1 MPGLLHLLLR
11 STYNTAASQN
21 HPAAWSD
28 RVLRNLSQ
36 WDSFCDIWWSAILNL
51 MHDFPSHSSALKLS
65 SCTCRSLLGTHRLIY
80 FSPKK
85 SDSDQTVMSINGI
98 NKIKKSFL
106 ALWNLHSAEKWV
118 VIWTVTIQ
126 FQCVLFTG
134 SCLKWISRS
143 LQAFSM
149 EVCHFRIYSTEFL
162 SYATCYNALD
172 FFFFPLT

>member
-1 MPGLLHLLLR
+1 MMKCNIESDARLPESFFCTETFLLHLSFPLGY
-11 STYNTAASQN
+11 SQTY
-21 HPAAWSD
+21 
-28 RVLRNLSQ
+28 L
-36 WDSFCDIWWSAILNL
+36 F
-51 MHDFPSHSSALKLS
+51 F
-65 SCTCRSLLGTHRLIY
+65 
-80 FSPKK
+80 PKK
-85 SDSDQTVMSINGI
+85 SDSDQTVMSVNGI

-118 VIWTVTIQ
+118 VIWTVTTQ

-172 FFFFPLT
+172 FFFFSPNLKTKAFTIQVVFMPFHTDCISKNTDNLCSHKSGTFYLKW